1 MNYEIRKETEC
12 GWTIYSVYNTETGN
26 RVNYFATM
34 EDAQAFIARHQRIIT
49 AAINDILDSRLNV
62 VWSWGLHNKRVITD
76 GVRFDVQGFK
86 FTGEVKITF
95 DFARSNASKKS
106 TFKVQ
111 IGDDVTTGVTADELI
126 DFIDERVELVDNYEE
141 AVKASMTPEEFAFAQ
156 SIEQVIFI

>member
-1 MNYEIRKETEC
+1 MNEL
-12 GWTIYSVYNTETGN
+12 
-26 RVNYFATM
+26 
-34 EDAQAFIARHQRIIT
+34 QRIIT
-49 AAINDILDSRLNV
+49 AAINNILDSRLNV

-95 DFARSNASKKS
+95 DFARSHANKKS

-111 IGDDVTTGVTADELI
+111 IGDDVSTGVTAENLI
-126 DFIDERVELVDNYEE
+126 DFIDERVEKVDNYEE

-156 SIEQVIFI
+156 SVGQVIFIWFRHVLFVGWYKLSADKRKANRTKIKHELLNY

>member
-12 GWTIYSVYNTETGN
+12 GCTIYSVYNTETGN
-26 RVNYFATM
+26 RVNYFAT
-34 EDAQAFIARHQRIIT
+34 EEEAKAFIARQQGIIT
-49 AAINDILDSRLNV
+49 AAINGILSSRMNV
-62 VWSWGLHNKRVITD
+62 IMSWGLHNKRVITG

-95 DFARSNASKKS
+95 DFDRSQENGKA
-106 TFKVQ
+106 TFNIQ
-111 IGDDVTTGVTADELI
+111 IGDEVTTGVTDDELI
-126 DFIDERVELVDNYEE
+126 DFIDERVEKVDNYEE

>member
-1 MNYEIRKETEC
+1 MNEL
-12 GWTIYSVYNTETGN
+12 
-26 RVNYFATM
+26 
-34 EDAQAFIARHQRIIT
+34 QRIIT
-49 AAINDILDSRLNV
+49 AAINNILDSRLNV

-86 FTGEVKITF
+86 FTGEVKIIF
-95 DFARSNASKKS
+95 DFTRSAETNLT

-111 IGDDVTTGVTADELI
+111 IGDEVTTGVTADELI

-156 SIEQVIFI
+156 SVGQVIFI

>member
-1 MNYEIRKETEC
+1 MNEL
-12 GWTIYSVYNTETGN
+12 
-26 RVNYFATM
+26 
-34 EDAQAFIARHQRIIT
+34 QRIIT

-86 FTGEVKITF
+86 FTGEVKIIF
-95 DFARSNASKKS
+95 DFARSAETNLT

-111 IGDDVTTGVTADELI
+111 IGDEVTTGVTADELI

-156 SIEQVIFI
+156 SVGQVIFI

>member
-12 GWTIYSVYNTETGN
+12 GWNIYSVYNTETGN
-26 RVNYFATM
+26 RVNYFAT
-34 EDAQAFIARHQRIIT
+34 EEEAQAFIARKQRIIT
-49 AAINDILDSRLNV
+49 AAINGILSSRMNV
-62 VWSWGLHNKRVITD
+62 IMSWGLHNNRVITD

-86 FTGEVKITF
+86 FTGEVKIIF
-95 DFARSNASKKS
+95 DFARSAETNLT

-111 IGDDVTTGVTADELI
+111 IGDEVTTGVTADELI

>member
-1 MNYEIRKETEC
+1 MNEL
-12 GWTIYSVYNTETGN
+12 
-26 RVNYFATM
+26 
-34 EDAQAFIARHQRIIT
+34 QRIIT
-49 AAINDILDSRLNV
+49 DVINNILDSRLNV

-76 GVRFDVQGFK
+76 GGRFDVQGFK

-95 DFARSNASKKS
+95 DYARSHANKKS

-111 IGDDVTTGVTADELI
+111 IGDDVSTGVTAENLI

-156 SIEQVIFI
+156 SVGQVIFI